1 MNDTTELHQAE
12 VSNLKQDLA
21 SMEEKIEYREE
32 ERLREL
38 QDALENAQT
47 RVSRLELQCDFH
59 AQKMSSGCFRYPSLN
74 IHSWVKQ
81 LLSVKKLCENVWLY

>member
-38 QDALENAQT
+38 QDAQT
-47 RVSRLELQCDFH
+47 RVSNIAFSSINEHYIVHCMVILINVFADLQ
-59 AQKMSSGCFRYPSLN
+59 
-74 IHSWVKQ
+74 I
-81 LLSVKKLCENVWLY
+81 